1 MSLLTKNFSKL
12 SGLIKGTRDR
22 AIYFSMLS
30 SNASCSRENEY
41 CVGTVLISSVPVTV
55 FINFAH
61 GWKKRFITFDKFGSR
76 NGNPLIER
84 PIDLKYV
91 YGNGQSI
98 SFVKIAYV
106 EKYIYIFFVR
116 VIFSTYSWMFKFTV

>member
-22 AIYFSMLS
+22 AIYFSMFS

-55 FINFAH
+55 FIKFAH

-76 NGNPLIER
+76 KGNPLIER

-106 EKYIYIFFVR
+106 EKKFF
-116 VIFSTYSWMFKFTV
+116 FLYA